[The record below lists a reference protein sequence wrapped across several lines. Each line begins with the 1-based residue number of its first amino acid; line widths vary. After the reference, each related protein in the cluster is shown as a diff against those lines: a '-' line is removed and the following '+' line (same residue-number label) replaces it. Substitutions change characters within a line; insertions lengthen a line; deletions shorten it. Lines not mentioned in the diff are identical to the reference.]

1 MIKKIINPKLSR
13 SEKMAFEKH
22 VKANMKRAYY
32 SAFGIIGSHDAAMEL
47 SQTAFIKAYRSFKSY
62 DNTKKFFTW
71 YYTILRNLC
80 LNFIRDSKAK
90 NTIDFYDQIEL
101 KDDTNSAD
109 NIEYEEIKEKL
120 WQSIHQLEFED
131 KEIIILKEF
140 EGLSYKVIEEVL
152 DIPIGTVM
160 SRLFYARKKLAK
172 KLEVFK

>member
-47 SQTAFIKAYRSFKSY
+47 SQAAFINAYRSFKSY
-62 DNTKKFFTW
+62 DNTKNFFTW

-90 NTIDFYDQIEL
+90 NTIDFCDQLEL
-101 KDDTNSAD
+101 KDNTNTTD
-109 NIEYEEIKEKL
+109 NMEYEEIKEKL
-120 WQSIHQLEFED
+120 WESIHQLEFED

-140 EGLSYKVIEEVL
+140 ECLSYKEISEVL

-160 SRLFYARKKLAK
+160 SRLYYARKKLAK
-172 KLEVFK
+172 KLEVYK

>member
-47 SQTAFIKAYRSFKSY
+47 SQSAFIKAYRSFKSY

-80 LNFIRDSKAK
+80 FNFIRDSKAK
-90 NTIDFYDQIEL
+90 NRIDFYDQIEL
-101 KDDTNSAD
+101 KDDMNPAD
-109 NIEYEEIKEKL
+109 NVEYEEIKEKL
-120 WQSIHQLEFED
+120 WQSIHQLEFNDREV
-131 KEIIILKEF
+131 IILKEF
-140 EGLSYKVIEEVL
+140 ENFSYQEISETLNV
-152 DIPIGTVM
+152 PMGTVM
-160 SRLFYARKKLAK
+160 SRLYYARKKLAK